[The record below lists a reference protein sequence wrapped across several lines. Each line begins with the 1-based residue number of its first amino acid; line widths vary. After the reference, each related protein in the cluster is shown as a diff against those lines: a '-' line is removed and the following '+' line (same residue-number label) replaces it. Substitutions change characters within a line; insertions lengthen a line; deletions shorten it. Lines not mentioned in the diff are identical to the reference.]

1 MSVIDKHSPILL
13 IYLCSGI
20 INMTMKISNQ
30 MWKDEGDKGY
40 YIVLPDGTV
49 IYVPDD
55 DNGDTDDIMW

>member
-1 MSVIDKHSPILL
+1 
-13 IYLCSGI
+13 
-20 INMTMKISNQ
+20 MKISNQ